1 MNLRVRSMLYLK
13 VYVRFSFREH
23 LKLHKKLKKKDTF
36 DVVIDGLLDSAIES
50 ALKGAP
56 KDALNDLHKDV
67 QETTATF
74 ESKQNVANMLH
85 FQLLLIIFN
94 LPTKQA
100 ISRGF
105 VGWSGRSQN
114 WSLAQVRQA
123 E

>member
-1 MNLRVRSMLYLK
+1 M
-13 VYVRFSFREH
+13 H
-23 LKLHKKLKKKDTF
+23 QKLKKKDTF

-85 FQLLLIIFN
+85 FQLLLIMFN
-94 LPTKQA
+94 LSTKQA

-105 VGWSGRSQN
+105 VG
-114 WSLAQVRQA
+114 
-123 E
+123 